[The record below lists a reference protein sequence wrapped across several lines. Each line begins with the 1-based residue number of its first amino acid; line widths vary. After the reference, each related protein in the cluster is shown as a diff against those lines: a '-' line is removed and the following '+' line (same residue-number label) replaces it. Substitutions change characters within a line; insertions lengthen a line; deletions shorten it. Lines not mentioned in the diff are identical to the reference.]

1 MCFTKK
7 RMLSLLLTLCI
18 VIGLMPLSV
27 FAVGADEGTT
37 IIDVPQDAMVIENEV
52 YYGISKSWFEMTKSN
67 KRGTPCKRGCPQAV
81 VSKTHCLF

>member
-37 IIDVPQDAMVIENEV
+37 TSYVPHDAMIIENDV
-52 YYGISKSWFEMTKSN
+52 
-67 KRGTPCKRGCPQAV
+67 
-81 VSKTHCLF
+81 